1 MACRIMPSDSGRG
14 KGEKCY
20 NQASIKLDACN
31 YGENPPS
38 TDVMK
43 SESIQ
48 KYRAFPA
55 VDLPDRQWPDRTI
68 TRAPIWASVDLRDG
82 NQALPVPMSIEEKLE
97 FFKLLCRVGF
107 KQIEIGFPSAADTE
121 FNFCRR
127 LIEDDLIPEDVTIQ
141 LLVQTREHLIRRSF
155 DAIKGAKRVIV
166 HIYNSTSPL
175 QRRITFGGASRE
187 QIKQLAIDGATL
199 VNELAPTIP
208 ETEVILQYSPESF
221 SDTELDFALEC
232 CNAVIDVWQP
242 TPEKKMIINLP
253 DTVQWTTPNVHA
265 DMIEWMCRHLN
276 CRDSVI
282 VSLHT
287 HNDRGTGVAATELG
301 LMAGADRV
309 EGTLFGNGE
318 RTGNL
323 DIANVALNMNS
334 HGIQTGLDFS
344 DLPSLRAVYERVTRM
359 TVSERHPYA
368 GELVFTAFSGSHQ
381 DAIKKG
387 LDRRKEELKKSP
399 DVPWAVPYLTIDP
412 QDIGRSYE
420 AIIRINSQSGKGGVA
435 YVLDREHGFDLPK
448 TMHPVVGGRI
458 YALADELGREL
469 TADEIRDTFYELFV
483 NLTEPLSLLDYELD
497 HHAGN
502 QGEVACHA
510 TISLH
515 GEEKKISGLG
525 NGPINAFVHALEQEG
540 LKKFTLTDYRSH
552 AVRGGSDA
560 DSAAYVQLQDLESQ
574 KLVWGCGVDPSI
586 EMAGLKALVSA
597 VNLLAR
603 QDA

>member
-1 MACRIMPSDSGRG
+1 MISTSRKSGQQLQNSLRYTL
-14 KGEKCY
+14 E
-20 NQASIKLDACN
+20 ACN
-31 YGENPPS
+31 LGQKTAS
-38 TDVMK
+38 SRVMK
-43 SESIQ
+43 TESIH

-55 VDLPDRQWPDRTI
+55 VDLPDREWPDQSI
-68 TRAPIWASVDLRDG
+68 TSAPVWASVDLRDG

-97 FFKLLCRVGF
+97 FFQLLCRIGF

-121 FNFCRR
+121 FNFCRH
-127 LIEDDLIPEDVTIQ
+127 LIDNDLIPEDVTIQ

-155 DAIKGAKRVIV
+155 EAIKGAKQVIV

-175 QRRITFGGASRE
+175 QRRVTFGNASRE
-187 QIKQLAIDGATL
+187 DIKQLAIDGAKL
-199 VNELAPTIP
+199 VKELAPTIP
-208 ETEVILQYSPESF
+208 ETEVFLQYSPESF

-232 CNAVIDVWQP
+232 CNAVIDIWQP
-242 TPEKKMIINLP
+242 SPEKKMIINLP
-253 DTVQWTTPNVHA
+253 DTVQWATPNVHA
-265 DMIEWMCRHLN
+265 DMIEWMSRNLN
-276 CRDSVI
+276 RRDALL

-287 HNDRGTGVAATELG
+287 HNDRGTGTAATELG

-344 DLPSLRAVYERVTRM
+344 DLPAIRAVYERVTRM
-359 TVSERHPYA
+359 TVPERYPYA

-387 LDRRKEELKKSP
+387 LDLRKKDLEDDPNKA
-399 DVPWAVPYLTIDP
+399 WAVPYLTIDP

-448 TMHPVVGGRI
+448 TMHPTVGMLV

-469 TADEIRDTFYELFV
+469 TPDEIRDVFFEKFV
-483 NLTEPLSLLDYELD
+483 NLSEPMSLTDYELD
-497 HHAGN
+497 HHAGKK
-502 QGEVACHA
+502 GEVACHA
-510 TISLH
+510 DLLLDGGH
-515 GEEKKISGLG
+515 QKISGLG
-525 NGPINAFVHALEQEG
+525 NGPINAFVHALEQVD
-540 LKKFTLTDYRSH
+540 LKNFTLTDYRSH

-560 DSAAYVQLQDLESQ
+560 DSAAYVQLQSKEDQ
-574 KLVWGCGVDPSI
+574 NLVWGCGVDPSI

-597 VNLLAR
+597 ANLLAMSKC
-603 QDA
+603 